1 MLTTNIHADL
11 TKYRPKI
18 VGGLTA
24 RTLACIVLALAT
36 AVAIAAVAWL
46 AFGVGADSVGIIV
59 FVAVIPFWSIGFL
72 EPDGMRFERWLPLWM
87 RHNFGGDE
95 LVYENRSR
103 YEEAGFGG
111 LTHRGRRAHAVSKAY
126 GRYRGKRGFERWPS
140 V

>member
-46 AFGVGADSVGIIV
+46 AFGAGADSVGIII

-72 EPDGMRFERWLPLWM
+72 EPDGMRFEHWLPLWM
-87 RHNFGGDE
+87 RHG
-95 LVYENRSR
+95 RSR
-103 YEEAGFGG
+103 PV
-111 LTHRGRRAHAVSKAY
+111 HQRRRTVSC
-126 GRYRGKRGFERWPS
+126 RWKRQRPGP
-140 V
+140 